1 MLSRCFGNKSK
12 RTPGQKFGD
21 VESTTDQS
29 TKQTNKQ
36 TNKRPTD
43 QSQKQLFSACCR
55 RRRPSL
61 TSTDLHMF
69 EKLMHSRQK
78 LCKQLLK
85 KIC

>member
-36 TNKRPTD
+36 TSD
-43 QSQKQLFSACCR
+43 QLTKAKNNFFLHAATSA
-55 RRRPSL
+55 
-61 TSTDLHMF
+61 DLH
-69 EKLMHSRQK
+69 
-78 LCKQLLK
+78 
-85 KIC
+85 